1 MYDIEFSRKFK
12 KDLSKLQSDKR
23 FKISELEKVLK
34 ILNTNETIPIKYKNH
49 KLHGDMKNI
58 SDIHIQND
66 VIMLYEKD
74 DVIRLIALLRI
85 GTHSELF

>member
-1 MYDIEFSRKFK
+1 MYDIEYSRKFK

-23 FKISELEKVLK
+23 FKISELEK